1 MGNVANHELLAAA
14 LVGYRSQLHDI
25 QSKIDSL
32 QARLGG
38 KAGPK
43 ALDSKPKRTISAAA
57 RKRIAA
63 AQKKRWASYRK
74 TKEASAVS
82 A

>member
-1 MGNVANHELLAAA
+1 MGNIANHELLAAA

-32 QARLGG
+32 RARLGG
-38 KAGPK
+38 MAGPK
-43 ALDSKPKRTISAAA
+43 ALTTKPKRTISAAA

-63 AQKKRWASYRK
+63 AQNKRWALFRK
-74 TKEASAVS
+74 AKQAPAVS